1 MSVVVDTQLIQF
13 HIFYSPNL
21 VMTPMRQQQSSLNQP
36 VMPESSLDSAPL
48 PDINSIALQR
58 RAPTRPRGIKPDFK
72 TLIGLTL
79 LTAVLLLPFAFSSV
93 YLNLLRDNSFDL
105 HQFLRGELYKQGT
118 GYGALTFILL
128 EVMLTVRKR
137 SRSWPIR
144 LKVPGSIQL
153 WRSLHIFVGVALVGL
168 ILIHTIGSNGLNFNA
183 VFLWVFFGVT
193 LTALVGVVAET
204 GLLEST
210 RSYFGKLPGSNKPV
224 SKGPLIRGLRSLWL
238 ASHIFLVCIFA
249 VMLVFHIIL
258 AYYYQ

>member
-1 MSVVVDTQLIQF
+1 M
-13 HIFYSPNL
+13 
-21 VMTPMRQQQSSLNQP
+21 VMIPMQQHPSSLDQPVMLESSLNP
-36 VMPESSLDSAPL
+36 VPL
-48 PDINSIALQR
+48 PDVEAISRQR
-58 RAPTRPRGIKPDFK
+58 RSPVRPRGIKPDFK

-79 LTAVLLLPFAFSSV
+79 LTSVLLLPFAFSAG
-93 YLNLLRDNSFDL
+93 YLDLLRDNSFDL

-118 GYGALTFILL
+118 GYGALTFVLL

-137 SRSWPIR
+137 SRSWPIH

-153 WRSLHIFVGVALVGL
+153 WRSLHIFLGVGLVGL
-168 ILIHTIGSNGLNFNA
+168 VLIHTIGSNGLNFNA

-204 GLLEST
+204 GILEST
-210 RSYFGKLPGSNKPV
+210 RSYFGKLPGSQKPL

-249 VMLVFHIIL
+249 LMLVFHIIL
-258 AYYYQ
+258 AYYFQ